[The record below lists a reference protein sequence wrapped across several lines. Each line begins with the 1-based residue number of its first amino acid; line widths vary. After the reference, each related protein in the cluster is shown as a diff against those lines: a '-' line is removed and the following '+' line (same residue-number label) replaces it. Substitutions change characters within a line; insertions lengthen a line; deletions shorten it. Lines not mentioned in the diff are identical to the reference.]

1 MPRDQAPARDPVAAL
16 GRASVEGW
24 LAALDAG
31 REVNRVATAELL
43 TLLESASSDAPGT
56 RLVADAVAET
66 ATTADSMARAQQTW
80 WYLTGATLFGMA
92 PRKTSGEPVR
102 IDVDG

>member
-1 MPRDQAPARDPVAAL
+1 
-16 GRASVEGW
+16 
-24 LAALDAG
+24 
-31 REVNRVATAELL
+31 
-43 TLLESASSDAPGT
+43 
-56 RLVADAVAET
+56 VADAVAET